1 MTNTEEK
8 MTKKRDNGWLI
19 ASIVL
24 LMAVLA
30 LTGCV
35 IGDSVAKGDAFA
47 EERLQ
52 TLRYLTELEKDTKV
66 QYTIKNERQDTIY
79 FVTKT
84 EIVKYQLRQ
93 INVFVYDWHK
103 VEEFPL

>member
-1 MTNTEEK
+1 MEER
-8 MTKKRDNGWLI
+8 MTKKRDISWLI
-19 ASIVL
+19 ATIIL
-24 LMAVLA
+24 LVVVLA
-30 LTGCV
+30 LAGCV
-35 IGDSVAKGDAFA
+35 IGDSVAKGNAFA

-52 TLRYLTELEKDTKV
+52 TLRYLTELEKNTKV
-66 QYTIKNERQDTIY
+66 QYTIKIERQDTVY

>member
-1 MTNTEEK
+1 
-8 MTKKRDNGWLI
+8 MTKKRDISWLI

-24 LMAVLA
+24 LVAVLA
-30 LTGCV
+30 LVGCV
-35 IGDSVAKGDAFA
+35 IGDSVARGNAFA

-52 TLRYLTELEKDTKV
+52 TLRYLTEHEKNTEV
-66 QYTIKNERQDTIY
+66 QYTIKIERQDTVY

-93 INVFVYDWHK
+93 INVFVYDWRK